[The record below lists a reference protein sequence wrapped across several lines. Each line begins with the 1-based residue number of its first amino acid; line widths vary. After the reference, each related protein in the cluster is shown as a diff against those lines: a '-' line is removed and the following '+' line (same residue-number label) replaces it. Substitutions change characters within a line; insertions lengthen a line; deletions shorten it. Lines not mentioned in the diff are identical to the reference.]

1 MKYWSEILLL
11 FILIPVA
18 RLAAQPA
25 ERFDVLITEIMA
37 DPTPVVGLPNAEF
50 IEIRNVSGKI
60 INLNGWKLS
69 DASAT
74 TTITAS
80 LVLLP
85 DSILII
91 CANSQVANFSAFGR
105 TAGVASFPSLDNDG
119 DIISLRSAQGKN
131 IHAVAYSSSWY
142 QNAIKKDGGWSL
154 EMADTGNPCAGI
166 LNWEASIHPSGGTP
180 GQPNSIKHIVKD
192 EQAPQLLH
200 SISTDSIT
208 ILAYF
213 DEPVDSLSASDP
225 SRFSIME
232 GIQVISST
240 PQPPLFQSVSLG
252 LSKPLDSA
260 RIYRLLVQGV
270 KDCSSNIQGSINEV
284 KTGRPRTAGRFDIVV
299 NEILFNPKESGVD
312 FVELYNNSQKILD
325 LSSFF
330 IGNKNAT
337 GQPASIVKCSEQ
349 PLYIFPGE
357 YIALSSDPVILQSQ
371 YLVPDPRRLVTR
383 SSMPS
388 YSDDKGTVLLLN
400 SQGILIDEVTYSEKW
415 HFALISNAEGISLER
430 LNAAAASSN
439 PGNWHSASSTIG
451 YATPGYKNSQ
461 QSNDQSSGAV
471 MEVLPKIFS
480 PDNDGHEDLA
490 SINYQVTEPGYV
502 ANITVFDVQGRPVRS
517 LVRSG
522 LMGLK
527 GHWNWDGL
535 DDKKQKLP
543 SGNYIIHAEIFN
555 LRGNKKGYKM
565 VVVLVKGFE

>member
-1 MKYWSEILLL
+1 M
-11 FILIPVA
+11 IPLV

-37 DPTPVVGLPNAEF
+37 DPAPAIGLPNAEY
-50 IEIRNVSGKI
+50 IEIRNVSGKN

-74 TTITAS
+74 TTITTS

-85 DSILII
+85 DSILIL
-91 CANSQVANFSAFGR
+91 CANSQVANLSAFGR

-154 EMADTGNPCAGI
+154 EMIDTGNPCAGTQ
-166 LNWEASIHPSGGTP
+166 NWQASIHPSGGTP
-180 GQPNSIKHIVKD
+180 GQSNSIKHIVKD
-192 EQAPQLLH
+192 EQPPQLLH

-213 DEPVDSLSASDP
+213 NEPIDSLSASDP
-225 SRFSIME
+225 SRFSIPE

-240 PQPPLFQSVSLG
+240 PQPPLFQSVSLV
-252 LSKPLDSA
+252 LSKSLDTT
-260 RIYRLLVQGV
+260 RVYRLIVQGV
-270 KDCSSNIQGSINEV
+270 KDCSNNPLGIINEV
-284 KTGRPRTAGRFDIVV
+284 KTGRPRTPALHDIVI

-312 FVELYNNSQKILD
+312 FVDLYNNSQKILD
-325 LSSFF
+325 LSSLF

-337 GQPASIVKCSEQ
+337 GQPASTVTCSEQ
-349 PLYIFPGE
+349 PLYIFPGD
-357 YIALSSDPVILQSQ
+357 YIALTSDPVIVQSQ

-383 SSMPS
+383 TSMPS
-388 YSDDKGTVLLLN
+388 YPDDKGTVLLLDN
-400 SQGILIDEVTYSEKW
+400 QGILIDEVSYSEKW

-430 LNAAAASSN
+430 LNVAAASGN

-461 QSNDQSSGAV
+461 QSNDQNSGAV
-471 MEVLPKIFS
+471 MEVFPKIFS

-522 LMGLK
+522 LMGLR

-535 DDKKQKLP
+535 DEKKQKLP
-543 SGNYIIHAEIFN
+543 AGNYIIHAEIFN
-555 LRGNKKGYKM
+555 LQGKKKGYKM
-565 VVVLVKGFE
+565 VVVLARRFE